1 MIVCLCEEVSDGT
14 IRQAI
19 SEGCCSI
26 EAIENACGA
35 CTCCGV
41 CEMELTQILNES
53 SQAGTEGYSA

>member
-19 SEGCCSI
+19 SEGCHSV

-41 CEMELTQILNES
+41 CEKDLTRILDEATQDGMEV
-53 SQAGTEGYSA
+53 YSA

>member
-19 SEGCCSI
+19 SEGCRSV
-26 EAIENACGA
+26 EAIETACVA

-41 CEMELTQILNES
+41 CEKDLARILDETIQIGMEV
-53 SQAGTEGYSA
+53 YSA